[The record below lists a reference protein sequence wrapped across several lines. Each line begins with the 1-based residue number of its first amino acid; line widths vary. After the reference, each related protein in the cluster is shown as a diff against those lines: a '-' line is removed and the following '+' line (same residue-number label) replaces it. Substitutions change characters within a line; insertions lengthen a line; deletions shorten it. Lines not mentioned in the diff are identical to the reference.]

1 MFVADSR
8 PAPGAAAQDPLGS
21 PVRPLPSGWNQ
32 VDRKT
37 SRTQLTDVEGEL
49 NDLLSYDRVPKVDAA
64 ATARVDE
71 SFLRA

>member
-1 MFVADSR
+1 MFIADSR
-8 PAPGAAAQDPLGS
+8 PAPGGAAPDPPRLTCA
-21 PVRPLPSGWNQ
+21 PVALCWNQ

-49 NDLLSYDRVPKVDAA
+49 NDLLSYDRVPKIDAT